1 MQRLPRR
8 TLLLALALIGA
19 SGALYWNWGKTFGAK
34 PMMVDRPC
42 PARPLAEEV
51 KPVPN
56 DWVELCRYRAANA
69 RLLASGVPVRV
80 VILGDSISEW
90 WQDEDPGLF
99 TAGVVNRGI
108 TGQTSQQLVLR
119 FRQDVLA
126 LKPRAVVLQAGLND
140 VMGNTGM
147 TGPDDYI
154 ANFETLLDL
163 AEAHGIVPVI
173 ASLPPVSQI
182 PERSE
187 IPARQRVSDLN
198 RRLQA
203 LAARRGAIYLDL
215 FTPLAGPD
223 GAPREGLSSDG
234 VHLTS
239 AGYAL
244 LRPPLER
251 TIAAAL
257 EQHHAD

>member
-1 MQRLPRR
+1 MQRRPRR

-19 SGALYWNWGKTFGAK
+19 VVVLYWSWGKTFGAR
-34 PMMVDRPC
+34 PMMTDQPC
-42 PARPLAEEV
+42 PVRPLAEEV
-51 KPVPN
+51 RPVRH

-69 RLLASGVPVRV
+69 RLIAAGEPVRV
-80 VILGDSISEW
+80 VILGDSITEW
-90 WQDEDPGLF
+90 WHDEDPGLF
-99 TAGVVNRGI
+99 TAGVINRGI

-126 LKPRAVVLQAGLND
+126 LKPRAVVFQAGLND

-163 AEAHGIVPVI
+163 AETHGIVAVI
-173 ASLPPVSQI
+173 ASLPPVSAI
-182 PERSE
+182 PGRPEV
-187 IPARQRVSDLN
+187 PARQRAIDLN

-203 LAARRGAIYLDL
+203 LAKRRGATYADL

-223 GAPREGLSSDG
+223 GAPRDGLSSDG
-234 VHLTS
+234 VHLTR

-244 LRPPLER
+244 IRPPLER
-251 TIAAAL
+251 AMAEAL
-257 EQHHAD
+257 TKAESN